1 MDIACPDQAVARD
14 REQRI
19 ADTIASERVRLQSF
33 IRRRIADTSEAEDVL
48 QDVFEAF
55 ITAYRLPEPIE
66 QAGAWLFRVARNRII
81 DRFRKKREEPLPLP
95 FADTQDEA
103 PDALWLDRMLPDP
116 HADPEAAFER
126 NRVLEMIG
134 DALAEL
140 PPEQREVFIAHE
152 LDGQSFADMAAATGI
167 SVNTLLS
174 RKRYAVRNLRTR
186 LRHLNLDLDPNPH
199 PHHPPTGALHE

>member
-1 MDIACPDQAVARD
+1 MDIACNEQAVARD

-81 DRFRKKREEPLPLP
+81 DRFRKKREEPLPLTLS
-95 FADTQDEA
+95 DTHDEA
-103 PDALWLDRMLPDP
+103 TDALWLDQMLPDP
-116 HADPEAAFER
+116 DADPEAAFER
-126 NRVLEMIG
+126 NQVLEEIG

-140 PPEQREVFIAHE
+140 PLEQRDVFIAHE

-174 RKRYAVRNLRTR
+174 RKRYAVLNLRTR
-186 LRHLNLDLDPNPH
+186 LRHLNLDPNPD
-199 PHHPPTGALHE
+199 PHHQPTGALHE